1 MRSVD
6 THAHVFRRGLKL
18 ADVRRY
24 APDYDVSAEDYLRQL
39 DLNAISHGVLVQP
52 SFLGT
57 DNSFMVDALRKNPER
72 LRGIA
77 VVDPDICEAEL
88 ADLAD
93 SGVVGIRLNL
103 VGGAMIPEF
112 DAEPWPTLLRNIAE
126 REWQVEVHREARDL
140 PSLIGP
146 LLDAGVNVVVVDHM
160 GRPDVKLGVNDF
172 GFQYLLSVAGTK
184 CVWVKLSGAYRS
196 SPGIAAA
203 AAPLL
208 RRAFGPERLV
218 WGSDWPHTQFDKT
231 VQYGQ
236 TRAALDAWVPDPDER
251 RIILDDTPA
260 RLFNF

>member
-1 MRSVD
+1 MKSVD

-24 APDYDVSAEDYLRQL
+24 APSYDVLVDDYLREL
-39 DLNAISHGVLVQP
+39 DAHAISHGVLVQP

-77 VVDPDICEAEL
+77 MVDPDVSA
-88 ADLAD
+88 ADLDELAD
-93 SGVVGIRLNL
+93 SGIAGIRLNL
-103 VGGAMIPEF
+103 VGGAVIPDFEV
-112 DAEPWPTLLRNIAE
+112 EPWPALLRNLAQ

-140 PSLIGP
+140 PMIVGP
-146 LLDAGVNVVVVDHM
+146 LLDSSVNVVVDHM
-160 GRPDVKLGVNDF
+160 GRPDATLGVDDP
-172 GFQYLLSVAGTK
+172 GFRYLLSLAATRR
-184 CVWVKLSGAYRS
+184 VWVKLSGEYRS
-196 SPGIAAA
+196 SAQIAAA

-218 WGSDWPHTQFDKT
+218 WGSDWPHTQFEKT
-231 VQYGQ
+231 VQYAQ

-251 RIILDDTPA
+251 GIILVETPA
-260 RLFNF
+260 RLFKF